1 METNIRE
8 LPLQERSRQ
17 RVEMVVEATKIVLVE
32 KGYSDLTLAAVC
44 DQADIK
50 QTSIYRYWPNKQALL
65 ATMAQQFEEDY
76 AVLSAAL
83 TEKVTEGHWH
93 DLFKDN
99 IDMLETY
106 LDDNPWFTEAQN
118 AIKTEKALM
127 SRYRNML
134 SYFTVQYNHILRRA
148 GLNAPA
154 EHEAAIARM
163 VVSVLDMF
171 LMELGRNNDNK
182 LQIAEMK
189 RETLNIII
197 RYLEPFMAS

>member
-44 DQADIK
+44 DQANVK

-65 ATMAQQFEEDY
+65 A
-76 AVLSAAL
+76 AAL
-83 TEKVTEGHWH
+83 TEKATEGHWH

-106 LDDNPWFTEAQN
+106 LDENPWFTEAQN

-127 SRYRNML
+127 SRYRDML

-154 EHEAAIARM
+154 EHEAAMARM

-171 LMELGRNNDNK
+171 LMELGRNNDSK
-182 LQIAEMK
+182 LQIAETK